1 MKKMI
6 LTTIMMII
14 IDQISKLVVRTFLSL
29 FETVTIIPS
38 FLNITYVQN
47 TGAAFSILEGKQWI
61 FVLASLI
68 VLVGIIYYLKN
79 RTLSKVDV
87 IIFSLLMSG
96 IIGNLIDRIFFHYV
110 TDFIEFI
117 ILGKYMPIFNLADTF
132 ICVGCVLLIF
142 KEEICKHLNTR
153 KKKANE

>member
-1 MKKMI
+1 MT
-6 LTTIMMII
+6 LTTIMMTI

-96 IIGNLIDRIFFHYV
+96 IIGNLIYRIFFHYV

-117 ILGKYMPIFNLADTF
+117 ILF
-132 ICVGCVLLIF
+132 
-142 KEEICKHLNTR
+142 
-153 KKKANE
+153 